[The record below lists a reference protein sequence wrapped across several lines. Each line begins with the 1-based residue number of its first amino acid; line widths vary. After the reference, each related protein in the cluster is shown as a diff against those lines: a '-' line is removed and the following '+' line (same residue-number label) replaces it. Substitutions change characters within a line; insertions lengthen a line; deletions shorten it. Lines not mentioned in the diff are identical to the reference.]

1 MEQPPEKFLW
11 FLLKLA
17 KKDQSSMNLEL
28 FAAFYENARKK
39 GEYFSGVLKNL
50 NFIEVFLSIYKNL
63 IFL

>member
-17 KKDQSSMNLEL
+17 KKDQNSMNLEL

-39 GEYFSGVLKNL
+39 GEYFSGLCTQKLK
-50 NFIEVFLSIYKNL
+50 FKFKVFLSIY
-63 IFL
+63 

>member
-1 MEQPPEKFLW
+1 MVSAKIS
-11 FLLKLA
+11 